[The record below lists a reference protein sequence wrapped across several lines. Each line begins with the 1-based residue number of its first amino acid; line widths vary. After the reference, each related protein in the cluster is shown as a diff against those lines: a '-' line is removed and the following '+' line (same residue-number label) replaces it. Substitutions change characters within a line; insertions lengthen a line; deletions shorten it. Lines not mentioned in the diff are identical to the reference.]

1 MPIPQRIVSLLP
13 SATEICFA
21 LGLGD
26 RLVGV
31 SHECDFPSDARSKP
45 IVSAPKIDPRA
56 SSGEIDRQ
64 VNSLVSQG
72 LSLYQIDEDLL
83 RDLRPDLILT
93 QDVCK
98 VCAVPFAE
106 IREATCRLLGAEVD
120 IVSLAPRNLKDVFE
134 DIRRVGRVAGRDA
147 AGEALV
153 AKLQGDLDDLRA
165 QTSRLRHPKVLVL
178 EWLDPP
184 MVASH
189 WTPELVRIAGGDPIL
204 GYDAEPSRP
213 TEWERIASAR
223 PEVVLVAPCG
233 FRVEQ
238 SLREMAEL
246 MNRPGF
252 AQSPAV
258 ESGRVAVADGS
269 SYFNRSGP
277 RLVESAE
284 IAALAIH
291 PEQFRG
297 RLQFGREAL
306 VPWSQLHSEELQHFT
321 STNERGESCSQSY

>member
-1 MPIPQRIVSLLP
+1 LPPPQRIVSLLP

-31 SHECDFPSDARSKP
+31 SHECDFPSEARNKP
-45 IVSAPKIDPRA
+45 ALTSPKIDPRA

-64 VNSLVSQG
+64 VRALVSHG
-72 LSLYQIDEDLL
+72 LSVYQVDEDLL

-93 QDVCK
+93 QDVCE

-106 IREATCRLLGAEVD
+106 VRERTWRLLGAKAE
-120 IVSLAPRNLKDVFE
+120 IVSLSPRTLNDVLE
-134 DIRRVGRVAGRDA
+134 DIRRVGAVTGCEPA
-147 AGEALV
+147 AQNLV
-153 AKLQGDLDDLRA
+153 ARLRQRLDALRA
-165 QTSRLRHPKVLVL
+165 QTSRLNHPKVLVL

-189 WTPELVRIAGGDPIL
+189 WTPELIRIAGGHPIL

-238 SLREMAEL
+238 SLQEIAEL
-246 MNRPGF
+246 MDRPGF
-252 AQSPAV
+252 AESPAV
-258 ESGRVAVADGS
+258 KSGRVAISDGS
-269 SYFNRSGP
+269 SYFNRPGP
-277 RLVESAE
+277 RLVDSAE
-284 IAALAIH
+284 IAGLAIH
-291 PEQFRG
+291 PEELGDRLRFDRG
-297 RLQFGREAL
+297 AL
-306 VPWSQLHSEELQHFT
+306 VLWSQSHSQNLQDFLSAH
-321 STNERGESCSQSY
+321 EGGQSCSRPY